1 MMFDFLKKFRK
12 PAAEPEAVEGTEIS
26 GLNNLEAAETIA
38 GVLPGV
44 RHLAINLTIA
54 GPDREIE
61 PSLNNRSFGPQSRA
75 FFNFRCKNVECVGG
89 GFDLQDDIL
98 AAAEEGRNELTGRRV
113 CHGWRSADLVGQQKC
128 YFELNFKAHLSYSS
142 EHA

>member
-1 MMFDFLKKFRK
+1 MFDFLNKFRK
-12 PAAEPEAVEGTEIS
+12 QATEPETVEGTETS
-26 GLNNLEAAETIA
+26 GLNNLEAADTIA
-38 GVLPGV
+38 DVLPGV
-44 RHLAINLTIA
+44 RHLAVNLTIA

-75 FFNFRCKNVECVGG
+75 FFNFRCKNVECVSG

-98 AAAEEGRNELTGRRV
+98 AAAADGRNELSGRRV
-113 CHGWRSADLVGQQKC
+113 CQGWRNAELVGHQKC
-128 YFELNFKAHLSYSS
+128 YFELNFKAHISYSV

>member
-1 MMFDFLKKFRK
+1 MFDFLKHFRK
-12 PAAEPEAVEGTEIS
+12 KPVVIIQEQATETS
-26 GLNNLEAAETIA
+26 GLGNLEETNTIA
-38 GVLPGV
+38 DLLPGI
-44 RHLAINLTIA
+44 RHLAVNLTIVS
-54 GPDREIE
+54 PDREIE

-75 FFNFRCKNVECVGG
+75 YFKFRCKNVNCVDG

-98 AAAEEGRNELTGRRV
+98 ATAADSRNELSGRRV

-128 YFELNFKAHLSYSS
+128 YFELNFKAHISYSE